1 MSDVYLYLNIS
12 RHIFKFRQTYDMFL
26 GTKGVVVDNIM
37 ITSRWHTSGQVAYN
51 ISTRKAVNEVT
62 TT

>member
-1 MSDVYLYLNIS
+1 
-12 RHIFKFRQTYDMFL
+12 MFL
-26 GTKGVVVDNIM
+26 GTEGVVDNIT

-62 TT
+62 TTQPPHT